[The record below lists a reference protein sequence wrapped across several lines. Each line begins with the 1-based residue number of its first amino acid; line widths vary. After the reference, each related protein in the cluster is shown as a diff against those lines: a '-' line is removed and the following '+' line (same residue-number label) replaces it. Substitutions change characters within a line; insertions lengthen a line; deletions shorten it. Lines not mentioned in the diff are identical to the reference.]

1 MLKNNLI
8 YVYIALVGLPAV
20 GIVTVLTTGSKLV
33 APIGLSGSWNVQ
45 VDASSL
51 PPSPCGPLF
60 KGIEQVT
67 MNIAQSGP
75 NFAATWNDSRKTV
88 LSGAVRDNQIQMGAP
103 APAASCTNNQ
113 FRIAAT
119 VTGPLAGRSMEG
131 SLFPNWCANCPP
143 VPFKATLVT
152 ARRGH

>member
-51 PPSPCGPLF
+51 PQSTCGPLF

-88 LSGAVRDNQIQMGAP
+88 LSGAIRDNQLLMGTTAP
-103 APAASCTNNQ
+103 TVACNQDQ
-113 FRIAAT
+113 FRVAAT
-119 VTGPLAGRSMEG
+119 VTGPLASRSMEG
-131 SLFPNWCANCPP
+131 SLFANWCATCPP
-143 VPFKATLVT
+143 VPFKATLAT

>member
-60 KGIEQVT
+60 KSVEQVA

-75 NFAATWNDSRKTV
+75 NFSATWNDGRKTV
-88 LSGAVRDNQIQMGAP
+88 LTGVVRDNQLQMGA
-103 APAASCTNNQ
+103 ATPAATCNQDQ
-113 FRIAAT
+113 FRVTAT
-119 VTGPLAGRSMEG
+119 VTGPPATRSMEG
-131 SLFPNWCANCPP
+131 SLFANWCADCPP
-143 VPFKATLVT
+143 VPFKAALAT